1 LSRGTLPLC
10 VLVLAAVAVMSAQ
23 SRATEG
29 TGAAPSFAAVIPKPL
44 AAAPERGSFVVGPE
58 TSIVLRSGSQ
68 DVARI
73 ASLVAE
79 RLRAASGFAVPV
91 VRATGTV
98 ADGSIVLALAP
109 GDTSLGD
116 EGYRLRVEHGGVA
129 VTSRRP
135 AGLFWAVQTM
145 RQLLPPD
152 VEDGSP
158 RATPVRFPLGVVHD
172 RPRFAWRG
180 LMLDVARHFFDVA
193 EVERLIDLM
202 ALYKLNRLH
211 LHLTDDQGWRIAIR
225 SWPRLTTHGGRSA
238 VGGDGGGYYTQ
249 RQYSRI
255 VAYARDRFVDVVP
268 EIDMPGHVNAALSS
282 YAKLTCDGKAPPLYT
297 GIDVGFSSL
306 CIRKELTYAFVDDVI
321 REVAALT
328 PGPYVHIGG
337 DEALATQPADYRSF
351 VRRVEGIV
359 RSHGKRMIGWEDTA
373 RAVRR
378 RTSIAQHW
386 HDPELARSA
395 VARGAKVIMSPATR
409 VYLDMKYAP
418 QTPIGLSWAGTTDV
432 KDAYGWDPATRVDG
446 VPETAVLG
454 VEATLFSETTVTRAD
469 LDLLAFPRLLG
480 VAEIGWSPTARRGW
494 RDYRRR
500 LAAQGPRLRALG
512 VGYYADPSV
521 PWR

>member
-1 LSRGTLPLC
+1 
-10 VLVLAAVAVMSAQ
+10 MSAE
-23 SRATEG
+23 SPDTRAT
-29 TGAAPSFAAVIPKPL
+29 TAPPSFAAVIPKPL
-44 AAAPERGSFVVGPE
+44 AVAPQRGVLTLRPG
-58 TSIVLRSGSQ
+58 TSIVVRSSTS
-68 DVARI
+68 DEARVA
-73 ASLVAE
+73 ALLAE
-79 RLRAASGFAVPV
+79 RLR
-91 VRATGTV
+91 RATGFRVPVTRSAGRV
-98 ADGSIVLALAP
+98 PEGAVTLSLTP
-109 GDTSLGD
+109 GDRALGD
-116 EGYRLRVEHGGVA
+116 EGYRLRIDHGGVVLTA
-129 VTSRRP
+129 RRP
-135 AGLFWAVQTM
+135 AGLFWATQTLV
-145 RQLLPPD
+145 QLLPPM
-152 VEDGSP
+152 VEGGAPGAD
-158 RATPVRFPLGVVHD
+158 AVRLPLGLMHD

-180 LMLDVARHFFDVA
+180 LMLDVARHFFDVP

-238 VGGDGGGYYTQ
+238 VAGDAGGYYTQ

-268 EIDMPGHVNAALSS
+268 EVDMPGHVNAALSS
-282 YAKLTCDGKAPPLYT
+282 YAKLACDGKAPPPYT

-306 CIRKELTYAFVDDVI
+306 CIHKELTYAFVDDVI

-337 DEALATQPADYRSF
+337 DEALATRPADYRSF

-373 RAVRR
+373 RAARR
-378 RTSIAQHW
+378 RTSLAQHW

-395 VARGAKVIMSPATR
+395 VARGAKVILSPATK
-409 VYLDMKYAP
+409 VYLDMKYTP
-418 QTPIGLSWAGTTDV
+418 RTPIGLTWAGTTDL
-432 KDAYGWDPATRVDG
+432 KEAYGWDPATLVDG
-446 VPETAVLG
+446 VPEKAVLG

-480 VAEIGWSPTARRGW
+480 LAEIGWSPAARSW
-494 RDYRRR
+494 RDYRSR

-512 VGYYADPSV
+512 VGYHADPSV